1 MVAIALEVYVFLIV
15 FIVVDTP
22 GVVSTFSVV
31 LGRVR
36 ASRRRSVAT
45 QLTVGGRASRR
56 AHWINVLQF
65 LFVTRDESFL
75 AFFFCPPPL
84 REEICR
90 ANGDKL
96 ILIAVNGFWVAV
108 FSSLSRSWT
117 NGNYVGRKEHVATR
131 NCKKCP
137 AVYHADN
144 TDGLYHKYVSDA
156 EKERILLEIGSRRN
170 CHAAPEGSRS
180 RDDFIRFGMGTARV
194 GNIAFIH
201 IKKETEI
208 RSNGLGIFF
217 NTDKMIYLS
226 MWKRCPSFFSFSY
239 FLYFHCISDCLALF

>member
-1 MVAIALEVYVFLIV
+1 MLVAIALEVYVFLIV

-75 AFFFCPPPL
+75 AFFCPPPF
-84 REEICR
+84 REEIYR
-90 ANGDKL
+90 INRDKL
-96 ILIAVNGFWVAV
+96 ISIAVNGFWVAV

-117 NGNYVGRKEHVATR
+117 TGNYVGRKEHVATR

-144 TDGLYHKYVSDA
+144 TDGLYHKYVRD
-156 EKERILLEIGSRRN
+156 EKKRFLEIGSRRN
-170 CHAAPEGSRS
+170 CHAASESSRS

-194 GNIAFIH
+194 GNIVFIY
-201 IKKETEI
+201 KKRNS
-208 RSNGLGIFF
+208 RSNGWEFS
-217 NTDKMIYLS
+217 LS
-226 MWKRCPSFFSFSY
+226 V
-239 FLYFHCISDCLALF
+239 